1 MREIWDRIV
10 SELGIIVGGVQ
21 HVLDAPG
28 MQLAKWLLA
37 LVVLVYAFRIVVP
50 TWRILALSLYR
61 DLPWSLSR
69 SFVDLL
75 KLGWMGINREHWYQV
90 ARLRVEWELLQQRP
104 EPPGR
109 HLALQRPGET
119 LAAARARFRGLYRR
133 YREDLDVWKNRL
145 NDHLAAF
152 VRPNHDEVTIDVE
165 DCSQIYARA
174 DAIRNYFG
182 VLATDRSAH
191 RQSADSFISQVR
203 VKRGF
208 VAPLHL
214 VSGLLAECE
223 DDWGPVIEDYGR
235 QVAQPLPAIP
245 GADGL
250 QRFAS
255 RDGELRLQRL
265 QTFLFDCWLL
275 WGPSIPICTC
285 EAWYAGRPVLQ
296 FGFGDENNSLALLFE
311 DPIPVE
317 QLRRF
322 FSGEH
327 VRGTAL
333 AVKTTNVVGHVQ
345 WGPSIDSHEIAEA
358 QQSVCA
364 PDEERL
370 ALRVRNLPIYGG
382 GDNEESSARYYS
394 AYLWVMFVIGK
405 TGFQPLYDEE
415 PWRGILP
422 FFEHGNIAEAQ
433 SLAIAKQQLA
443 VKTLTTVQSLLDEM
457 PNLHL
462 RFVCAID
469 QSCCGCSLL
478 VAPPAGEAMHELLQQ
493 SIETN
498 PAFSRLRDGGTLA
511 SRLSLD
517 PACWRDGDYC
527 SCHLPDLIA
536 GYYAS
541 LDEPDRDEQQESPRD
556 SNGKKAQSAAAL
568 VR

>member
-1 MREIWDRIV
+1 
-10 SELGIIVGGVQ
+10 
-21 HVLDAPG
+21 
-28 MQLAKWLLA
+28 
-37 LVVLVYAFRIVVP
+37 
-50 TWRILALSLYR
+50 
-61 DLPWSLSR
+61 
-69 SFVDLL
+69 
-75 KLGWMGINREHWYQV
+75 
-90 ARLRVEWELLQQRP
+90 
-104 EPPGR
+104 
-109 HLALQRPGET
+109 
-119 LAAARARFRGLYRR
+119 
-133 YREDLDVWKNRL
+133 
-145 NDHLAAF
+145 
-152 VRPNHDEVTIDVE
+152 
-165 DCSQIYARA
+165 
-174 DAIRNYFG
+174 

-245 GADGL
+245 GADGP

-358 QQSVCA
+358 QQSGVRA
-364 PDEERL
+364 PDEER
-370 ALRVRNLPIYGG
+370 AG
-382 GDNEESSARYYS
+382 
-394 AYLWVMFVIGK
+394 
-405 TGFQPLYDEE
+405 
-415 PWRGILP
+415 
-422 FFEHGNIAEAQ
+422 
-433 SLAIAKQQLA
+433 
-443 VKTLTTVQSLLDEM
+443 
-457 PNLHL
+457 
-462 RFVCAID
+462 
-469 QSCCGCSLL
+469 
-478 VAPPAGEAMHELLQQ
+478 VAG
-493 SIETN
+493 
-498 PAFSRLRDGGTLA
+498 
-511 SRLSLD
+511 
-517 PACWRDGDYC
+517 
-527 SCHLPDLIA
+527 
-536 GYYAS
+536 
-541 LDEPDRDEQQESPRD
+541 QESPHLWRRRQRGIQCTVLLGLSLGD
-556 SNGKKAQSAAAL
+556 VRHRQDRFPAAL
-568 VR
+568 RRGALARDTPVLRAWQHRGGAVARHRQAAIGRQDAHHRAIAAR